1 LAGGRAGVPFGAA
14 PFAGAPFALA
24 AAALR
29 SRSTAR
35 LGFRFNP
42 GRFMADAL
50 YINRR
55 EEEP

>member
-1 LAGGRAGVPFGAA
+1 VPFGAA

>member
-1 LAGGRAGVPFGAA
+1 LAGVTFAPVPF
-14 PFAGAPFALA
+14 A
-24 AAALR
+24 AAERAFR

-55 EEEP
+55 KEEP